1 MAKRSSV
8 YLHRAA
14 FLPVRLPFEVV
25 TGAAVMPHPARGA
38 RKEREREA
46 AILAALVPRHMGRIR
61 HRAFD
66 RRGGEFFLMAER
78 DERAAAVWFFDL
90 DAKGGAEI
98 FELKVLRIITIPR
111 LS

>member
-1 MAKRSSV
+1 
-8 YLHRAA
+8 
-14 FLPVRLPFEVV
+14 
-25 TGAAVMPHPARGA
+25 
-38 RKEREREA
+38 
-46 AILAALVPRHMGRIR
+46 
-61 HRAFD
+61 
-66 RRGGEFFLMAER
+66 MAER